1 MFGVQY
7 VSRSLYKSIDYQ
19 CFVLYT
25 QNYIYILY
33 NQKVC
38 VNLCAKI
45 LHTVLF
51 KYLRTTRNGSTVLLI
66 TETGQVR

>member
-45 LHTVLF
+45 FAHGFV
-51 KYLRTTRNGSTVLLI
+51 
-66 TETGQVR
+66 